1 MSPDV
6 TAIRE
11 AVGWRRAPEL
21 ALLALRGEDAR
32 DALLHLC
39 PSRLFLRDAQVKESL
54 LLDDAGRPIADV
66 LVCAD
71 DEDYLLLVEG
81 LSPAALR
88 AHVEAHLPPGCAPTL
103 EDMGETHVVVSVHG
117 PWAWEHVSKVLGDD
131 MMALPYLNFFRVD
144 HGLCV
149 RAGKT
154 GEFGYDLVVERD
166 AADALMA
173 DIERHGEALDGE
185 AVSLEAVSLCRF
197 ENGFFDPAH
206 VPVGVTPLELQLG
219 WRLDLER
226 DWVGRAAI
234 DARLREGVAR
244 RLVCMV
250 ADGAAEVGA
259 AVRFEGAVIGR
270 RFNDYWQVPV
280 IDGIRRS
287 PTADQLKHLPK
298 AGNHADQ
305 KDKEEDQHQSH
316 VLRAKASALNRP
328 RGSNL
333 ALSPAVNRATPG
345 ASGSCRGSAPDASA
359 RNKVAWPSYRPKRAR
374 RSVPG
379 AMRSHSSPPAQS

>member
-103 EDMGETHVVVSVHG
+103 EDLGETHVVVSVHG

-226 DWVGRAAI
+226 DWVGKAAI
-234 DARLREGVAR
+234 EARLADGVRR
-244 RLVCMV
+244 RLMYVR
-250 ADGAAEVGA
+250 AETPLEGTLHLNGQAVGEV
-259 AVRFEGAVIGR
+259 VRRARSES
-270 RFNDYWQVPV
+270 
-280 IDGIRRS
+280 IDM
-287 PTADQLKHLPK
+287 
-298 AGNHADQ
+298 
-305 KDKEEDQHQSH
+305 E
-316 VLRAKASALNRP
+316 VASALIDVEIAHGGVVLDEGARVVAPPLVENRSLHVDP
-328 RGSNL
+328 RRHVF
-333 ALSPAVNRATPG
+333 ATRDEIAFPPLSRFGARA
-345 ASGSCRGSAPDASA
+345 
-359 RNKVAWPSYRPKRAR
+359 
-374 RSVPG
+374 
-379 AMRSHSSPPAQS
+379 